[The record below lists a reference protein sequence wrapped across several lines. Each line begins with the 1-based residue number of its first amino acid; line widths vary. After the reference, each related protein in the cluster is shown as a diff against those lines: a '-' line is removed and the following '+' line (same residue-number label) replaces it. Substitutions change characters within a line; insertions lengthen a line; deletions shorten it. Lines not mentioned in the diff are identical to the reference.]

1 MAALLQ
7 RFTQVLRPRTLRY
20 LGLDGPA
27 RPEDALAAP
36 SVPAAAAPAGI
47 DLART
52 DEYEVLLA
60 HDPADIE
67 QAMRL
72 RWEVFAGEMHARIG
86 SVPGIDRDIFD
97 PYCEH
102 LIVRER
108 AGGRV
113 VGTYRVL
120 LPERAARLGCLYTEG
135 EFWLT
140 RLGSLRPE
148 LVELGRSCV
157 HPDHRRG
164 AVIMLLWSGLRE
176 MLSRTPYRMV
186 IGCVSVPMADGGH
199 AAADL
204 WRRLATRHLADE
216 SLRVWPRERLE
227 LERLGTGAEPPVPAL
242 MKGYLRLGAQLLGEP
257 HVDRDFGCAD
267 FPMML
272 NLDAIDERYA
282 RRFAPTRA
290 ELEATREVAA
300 LAA

>member
-7 RFTQVLRPRTLRY
+7 RFTEVLRPRTLRY
-20 LGLDGPA
+20 LGLDESGDRAPGTPA
-27 RPEDALAAP
+27 T
-36 SVPAAAAPAGI
+36 VPATAPAGVG
-47 DLART
+47 LVRS
-52 DEYEVLLA
+52 DEFEVLVA

-72 RWEVFAGEMHARIG
+72 RWEVFAGEMHARVG
-86 SVPGIDRDIFD
+86 TVQGIDRDIFD

-108 AGGRV
+108 ASGRV

-157 HPDHRRG
+157 HPDHRKG

-176 MLSRTPYRMV
+176 MLSRTPYRTV
-186 IGCVSVPMADGGH
+186 IGCVSVSMADGGH

-204 WRRLATRHLADE
+204 WRRLAAQHLADE
-216 SLRVWPRERLE
+216 SLRVWPRERLD

-272 NLDAIDERYA
+272 NLEAIDERCA

-290 ELEATREVAA
+290 QLEATRDVAA
-300 LAA
+300 LPA